1 MDGENTRV
9 MELYTS
15 PIDDTDFARE
25 VHQISAENYGFAG
38 QIFMDYL
45 FREYELEKG
54 ISKLRK
60 AYAECRDI
68 FNSSYELGY
77 GKCTSIYQEYVSVM
91 VFADYIASVA
101 VFGEKDGV
109 AKESS
114 IQMGCAL
121 LEIIKKDTKDDAVNR
136 AWDAVSEWVVSNKNH
151 FEVKKKSV
159 LGNQVVGYEPLYG
172 RYEPA
177 EEKLYILPTCLN
189 RMLTDAGFSY
199 TKSIKGFK
207 ERGYI
212 AEKQQ
217 QHRVGTDSVKVIAA
231 HMTLDYGEDE

>member
-9 MELYTS
+9 MELYTP

-77 GKCTSIYQEYVSVM
+77 GKCTSIYMENVPVSIRNMYPSWSLQIISLLWLYLAKKM
-91 VFADYIASVA
+91 V
-101 VFGEKDGV
+101 
-109 AKESS
+109 
-114 IQMGCAL
+114 
-121 LEIIKKDTKDDAVNR
+121 
-136 AWDAVSEWVVSNKNH
+136 
-151 FEVKKKSV
+151 
-159 LGNQVVGYEPLYG
+159 
-172 RYEPA
+172 
-177 EEKLYILPTCLN
+177 
-189 RMLTDAGFSY
+189 
-199 TKSIKGFK
+199 
-207 ERGYI
+207 
-212 AEKQQ
+212 
-217 QHRVGTDSVKVIAA
+217 
-231 HMTLDYGEDE
+231 